1 MVGVDRD
8 GKLMS
13 AISGVHYLKKKEK
26 YKLVE
31 TSGKKTHERSKI
43 QE

>member
-31 TSGKKTHERSKI
+31 TSVNRVYDAIT
-43 QE
+43 